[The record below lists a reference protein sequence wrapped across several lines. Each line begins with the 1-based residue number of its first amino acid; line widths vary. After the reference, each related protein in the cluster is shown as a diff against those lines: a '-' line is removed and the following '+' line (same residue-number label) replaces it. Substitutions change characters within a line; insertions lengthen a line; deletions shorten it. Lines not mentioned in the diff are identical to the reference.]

1 MMADGKKQK
10 PKSGK
15 KTKKI
20 LLLLI
25 FTLLVLVILAFL
37 VIPALISSEK
47 GKKLI
52 LAKINRNL
60 DGKADFG
67 TLSVSWTKGIKA
79 TDITFNDTEGLTSL
93 TVKQIAAKLHYAS
106 LLTGSLSF
114 GQTVIDQPRIEIKL
128 KPQTPNGLQAFQKPS
143 EQTGQPAALALPIKK
158 IDLTINDGNFKVTD
172 RTTQTTELA
181 NIDSSLKLRPPPQQT
196 VFALNMYVLDE
207 GKESKIAANGN
218 IKPEN
223 KRQWTLGKTSG
234 ELAVQIDELNL
245 ESLAPLIALAGAEI
259 NAKGV
264 VSANVKS
271 KIESGRIQS
280 AAGNIS
286 GQNLVITGDALKGDR
301 LQSSQLQISAKLNRQ
316 QQMMNI
322 ENLQLSTDWLTADA
336 QGLAPAT
343 FDSLEEFLKSDSDLT
358 ARFELDLAQ
367 LLSQMPRTF
376 GVKQDVNVTSGR
388 LTADI
393 RTLKEQKKRKIT
405 ADAKLDRLAA
415 TLGTRALVLS
425 QPLGAQIQI
434 SSEDGRLNYDR
445 LNFSSSF
452 ASFDGSGTNQLLEY
466 TAELDLEKLQN
477 EIGQFA
483 NLGQCRM
490 AGRVREQGKL
500 NIEEDKITADGAAT
514 IQNLRLT
521 SPEGL
526 TASEKMAQI
535 DFSTSFQAKQ
545 KLVTLTSVKTSAEFG
560 RIDIDNSLISWAR
573 DAKEPLRLDASADVD
588 LAKLYP
594 FATIFASLPAD
605 MKLEGSAKSNLNLT
619 SKNNTY
625 KITTDSTSIK
635 NLKLTSPGKEPF
647 SQESVDVTFHVE
659 LNPIAKI
666 INVKEFKLTSPQIKI
681 HKTRISQTT
690 QNGKTKLQG
699 LLDCEYDWAAVSSL
713 TSAFLPQDLKLYGK
727 RTDTIIFTSEYLS
740 AHPEKLLENLNS
752 QAKIGLEKAQY
763 MGLDVGPTELDV
775 QIQNGRMQIAP
786 FSTTVNNGKLN
797 FNASADFKQKPAM
810 FNTAGPVQIAE
821 NIQINDQTT
830 KKLLIYLNPIF
841 ANAVNVSG
849 ILNFNCEKLAIP
861 LASQQK
867 NKIEALGTVS
877 IEQLKLQASD
887 LLGQIL
893 SAIGANQ
900 PVQGMTIRP
909 TKFTV
914 QDGHLRYDDM
924 QMDIG
929 DNPVNFKGDIDI
941 EKKSLDMRILLPYTA
956 GGRTARTDGQT
967 DQQRI
972 ALSLTGPLDKPEID
986 FGRLLEEQLKQQLEK
1001 KLRESLQDLF

>member
-1 MMADGKKQK
+1 MMAEGKKQK

-15 KTKKI
+15 KTKRI

-37 VIPALISSEK
+37 IIPPLVSSEK

-52 LAKINRNL
+52 LAKINSSV
-60 DGKADFG
+60 DGQADFG
-67 TLSVSWTKGIKA
+67 TLSMSWTKGIKA
-79 TDITFNDTEGLTSL
+79 TDITFDDKKGQTSL
-93 TVKQIAAKLHYAS
+93 TVKQIAAKPHYAS
-106 LLTGSLSF
+106 LLTGNLSF
-114 GQTVIDQPRIEIKL
+114 GQTVIDQPRMEIKL
-128 KPQTPNGLQAFQKPS
+128 KPQTPNGLQAFRRPS
-143 EQTGQPAALALPIKK
+143 EQMGQPAAFALPIKK
-158 IDLTINDGNFKVTD
+158 IDLTINDGSLKVTD

-181 NIDSSLKLRPPPQQT
+181 NIDSSLRLRPPPQQT
-196 VFALNMYVLDE
+196 VFALNMNVLDGE
-207 GKESKIAANGN
+207 KESKIAANGN

-234 ELAVQIDELNL
+234 DLTVQIDELNL
-245 ESLAPLIALAGAEI
+245 ESLTPLIALAGAEI
-259 NAKGV
+259 DVKGI

-271 KIESGRIQS
+271 EIKSGRIES

-286 GQNLVITGDALKGDR
+286 GQNLAITGEVLKGDR
-301 LQSSQLQISAKLNRQ
+301 LQTSELQIRAKLNRQ

-322 ENLQLSTDWLTADA
+322 ENLQLRTDWLRADA

-343 FDSLEEFLKSDSDLT
+343 FDSLDEFLKSDSDLA

-376 GVKQDVNVTSGR
+376 GVKQDIDVTSGR
-388 LTADI
+388 LTAEV
-393 RTLKEQKKRKIT
+393 RTLKEQQKRKIN

-415 TLGTRALVLS
+415 TLGTRTLVLS

-452 ASFDGSGTNQLLEY
+452 ASFDCSGTNQLLEY

-483 NLGQCRM
+483 NLGQYRM

-500 NIEEDKITADGAAT
+500 NIKKDKITADGAAT
-514 IQNLRLT
+514 IQNLRIT
-521 SPEGL
+521 SPEGR

-535 DFSTSFQAKQ
+535 DFAASLQAKQ
-545 KLVTLTSVKTSAEFG
+545 KLVTLTSVRTTADFG
-560 RIDIDNSLISWAR
+560 RIDINNSLINWAG
-573 DAKEPLRLDASADVD
+573 DTKEPLRLNASADVD

-594 FATIFASLPAD
+594 FAVIFASLPTD
-605 MKLEGSAKSNLNLT
+605 MKLEGSAKSDIFVT

-625 KITTDSTSIK
+625 KIITDSTSIK

-647 SQESVDVTFHVE
+647 SQESVDVLFDVE
-659 LNPIAKI
+659 MNPLEKTID
-666 INVKEFKLTSPQIKI
+666 VKEFKLTSPQIKI

-690 QNGKTKLQG
+690 QSGKTKLQG
-699 LLDCEYDWAAVSSL
+699 QLECEYDWAAVSSIA
-713 TSAFLPQDLKLYGK
+713 SAFLPQNLKLYGK
-727 RTDTIIFTSEYLS
+727 RTDTINFTSEYLS
-740 AHPEKLLENLNS
+740 AHPDRLLENLSS
-752 QAKIGLEKAQY
+752 QAKIGFEKAQY
-763 MGLDVGPTELDV
+763 MGLDFGPTELDI
-775 QIQNGRMQIAP
+775 QIQNGLMQIAP

-797 FNASADFKQKPAM
+797 FNASADFKQKPAI
-810 FNTAGPVQIAE
+810 FKTQGPVQVAE

-830 KKLLIYLNPIF
+830 DKLLMYLNPVF

-861 LASQQK
+861 LASEQK
-867 NKIEALGTVS
+867 NNIEAVGTVS
-877 IEQLKLQASD
+877 IEQLRLQASD

-900 PVQGMTIRP
+900 PARGMTIRP
-909 TKFTV
+909 TKFTL
-914 QDGHLRYDDM
+914 QDGYLRYDDM

-929 DNPVNFKGDIDI
+929 ETPVNFKGVIGLD
-941 EKKSLDMRILLPYTA
+941 KSLDMRILLPYTA
-956 GGRTARTDGQT
+956 GGRSVRTDRQT
-967 DQQRI
+967 SEQRI
-972 ALSLTGPLDKPEID
+972 ALPLTGTLDKPEID
-986 FGRLLEEQLKQQLEK
+986 FGRLLEEQLKQQLEQ
-1001 KLRESLQDLF
+1001 KLRESLQDIF

>member
-1 MMADGKKQK
+1 MMAEGKKQK

-37 VIPALISSEK
+37 IIPPLVSSEK

-60 DGKADFG
+60 DGKVDFG

-79 TDITFNDTEGLTSL
+79 TDITFNDKKGQTSL
-93 TVKQIAAKLHYAS
+93 TVKQIVAKPHYTS
-106 LLTGSLSF
+106 LLTGNLSF

-128 KPQTPNGLQAFQKPS
+128 KPQTPNGLQAFRRPS
-143 EQTGQPAALALPIKK
+143 EQMPQPAAFALPIKK
-158 IDLTINDGNFKVTD
+158 IDLTINDGSLKVTN

-196 VFALNMYVLDE
+196 IFALNMNVLDGE
-207 GKESKIAANGN
+207 KESKIAAHGN
-218 IKPEN
+218 IKLEN

-234 ELAVQIDELNL
+234 DLTVQIDELNL
-245 ESLAPLIALAGAEI
+245 ESLAPLLALAGAEI
-259 NAKGV
+259 DVKGI
-264 VSANVKS
+264 VSVNVKS
-271 KIESGRIQS
+271 EIKSGRIQS
-280 AAGNIS
+280 AAAQVS
-286 GQNLVITGDALKGDR
+286 AQNLTVTGEVLKGDR
-301 LQSSQLQISAKLNRQ
+301 LGTSQLQISAKLNRQ

-322 ENLQLSTDWLTADA
+322 ENLQLHTDWLTVDA

-343 FDSLEEFLKSDSDLT
+343 FDSLEEFLKLDSDLT

-376 GVKQDVNVTSGR
+376 GLKENVNVTSGW
-388 LTADI
+388 LTAEI
-393 RTLKEQKKRKIT
+393 RTLKEQKKRRIT

-415 TLGTRALVLS
+415 TLGTRTLVLS
-425 QPLGAQIQI
+425 QPLNAQIQI

-452 ASFDGSGTNQLLEY
+452 ASFDCSGTNRILEY
-466 TAELDLEKLQN
+466 TAEIDLEKLQN

-483 NLGQCRM
+483 NLGQYRM

-500 NIEEDKITADGAAT
+500 NIKEDKITADGTAT

-526 TASEKMAQI
+526 TASEEMAQI
-535 DFSTSFQAKQ
+535 DFATSFQAKQ
-545 KLVTLTSVKTSAEFG
+545 KLVTLTSVKTTADFG
-560 RIDIDNSLISWAR
+560 QVEVKNAFVSWAE
-573 DAKEPLRLDASADVD
+573 DSKEPLRLNVSADVD

-594 FATIFASLPAD
+594 FAAIFASLPSD
-605 MKLEGSAKSNLNLT
+605 MKLEGSAKSNIFVT

-647 SQESVDVTFHVE
+647 GQESVDVTFDVE
-659 LNPIAKI
+659 LDPLEKI
-666 INVKEFKLTSPQIKI
+666 IDVKEFKLTSPQIKI

-699 LLDCEYDWAAVSSL
+699 QLDCEYDWAALSSL
-713 TSAFLPQDLKLYGK
+713 ASAFLPQELKLYGK
-727 RTDTIIFTSEYLS
+727 RTDTINFASEYLS
-740 AHPEKLLENLNS
+740 AHPDRLLENLSS
-752 QAKIGLEKAQY
+752 QAKIGFEKAHY
-763 MGLDVGPTELDV
+763 MGLDFGPTEVDI
-775 QIQNGRMQIAP
+775 QIQSGLMQIAP

-797 FNASADFKQKPAM
+797 FNASVDFKQKPAI
-810 FNTAGPVQIAE
+810 FKTQGPVQIAE
-821 NIQINDQTT
+821 NIQINDQIT
-830 KKLLIYLNPIF
+830 KKLLMYLNPIF

-861 LASQQK
+861 LASKQK
-867 NKIEALGTVS
+867 NNIEAVGTVS
-877 IEQLKLQASD
+877 IEQLQLQVSD

-900 PVQGMTIRP
+900 PAQGMTIRP
-909 TKFTV
+909 TKFSLH
-914 QDGHLRYDDM
+914 DGYLRYDDM

-929 DNPVNFKGDIDI
+929 DNPINFKGVIGLD
-941 EKKSLDMRILLPYTA
+941 KSLDMRILLPYTTE
-956 GGRTARTDGQT
+956 GRTVRTDRQT
-967 DQQRI
+967 SEQRI
-972 ALSLTGPLDKPEID
+972 ALPLTGTLDDPQID
-986 FGRLLEEQLKQQLEK
+986 FGRLLEEQLKQQLEQ
-1001 KLRESLQDLF
+1001 KLREALQDLF